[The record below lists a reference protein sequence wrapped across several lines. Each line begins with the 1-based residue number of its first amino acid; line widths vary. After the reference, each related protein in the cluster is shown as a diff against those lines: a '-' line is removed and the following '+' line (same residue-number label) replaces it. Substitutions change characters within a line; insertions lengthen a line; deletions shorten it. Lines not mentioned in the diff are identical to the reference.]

1 MPGQVSLF
9 SRIRYIMRTM
19 RLPLSAAFFTL
30 YLAVQVTVPAVQIF
44 RRQDAF
50 RWGMFADSS
59 ERHEI
64 FAEYADGS
72 HESLAQIRARTGRGK
87 LLRSAVNPGQRLP
100 AYLCSQTPKPVRIV
114 VRNVRTEAEELYP
127 CP

>member
-1 MPGQVSLF
+1 
-9 SRIRYIMRTM
+9 MRF
-19 RLPLSAAFFTL
+19 LPAAFFTL

-44 RRQDAF
+44 RGQNAF
-50 RWGMFADSS
+50 RWGMFAESG

-72 HESLAQIRARTGRGK
+72 YESLDQNRARTGRGK
-87 LLRSAVNPGQRLP
+87 LLRSEINPGQRLLG
-100 AYLCSQTPKPVRIV
+100 YLCSQTPKPVRII
-114 VRNVRTEAEELYP
+114 VRSTRTAAEDRYP